1 MNSVQV
7 AGREYPLEL
16 TVQAF
21 AGISELCP
29 EQDFARFGEL
39 LNAPAGRRMM
49 NVAAMACV
57 LSEAAEAKFAFEQ
70 PAYEPTPL
78 TLTALLQLPFPVF
91 REMQGVVLDVIYK
104 GLATKT
110 VELDDTK
117 KANAENGS
125 R

>member
-1 MNSVQV
+1 MGSVQV

-39 LNAPAGRRMM
+39 LTAPAGRRMM
-49 NVAAMACV
+49 NVAALACV
-57 LSEAAEAKFAFEQ
+57 LSEAAEDKAAFLQ
-70 PAYEPTPL
+70 PEYKPRPL
-78 TLTALLQLPFPVF
+78 TLADLLQLPFAEF
-91 REMQGVVLDVIYK
+91 REMQGAVLDVIYS
-104 GLATKT
+104 GLAAKT
-110 VELDDTK
+110 VELDDSK
-117 KANAENGS
+117 KANAENES

>member
-1 MNSVQV
+1 MGSLQV

-57 LSEAAEAKFAFEQ
+57 LSEAAEAKAAFEH
-70 PAYEPTPL
+70 PEYEPTPL
-78 TLTALLQLPFPVF
+78 SMAALLQLPFPVF
-91 REMQGVVLDVIYK
+91 REMQGTVLDVIYK
-104 GLATKT
+104 GLAAKT
-110 VELDDTK
+110 VEVAEAK
-117 KANAENGS
+117 KVNAENVS